1 MASENKTLK
10 RGIELYIDGKQVQA
24 NMKQVEA
31 EARKLKKEI
40 DGMTVGSKEYFE
52 ATKRYQE
59 LNRVLREHKNELK
72 GIETQ
77 QQSLLSKGV
86 QLFKDYSLQITG
98 AVAALTGISMKIN
111 AFRKQ
116 AAEKEDAAANL
127 KALTTSSGS
136 PSRQKSSVPPWRPQG
151 SVYASR
157 PPRYW
162 RRTCWWAVPSR
173 NC

>member
-10 RGIELYIDGKQVQA
+10 RGIELYIDGKPVLA
-24 NMKQVEA
+24 NMKQVET

-59 LNRVLREHKNELK
+59 LNRVLSEHKNELK

-77 QQSLLSKGV
+77 QQSLIGKGI
-86 QLFKDYSLQITG
+86 QLFRDYSLQITG

-116 AAEKEDAAANL
+116 AAEKEDAAANI
-127 KALTTSSGS
+127 
-136 PSRQKSSVPPWRPQG
+136 
-151 SVYASR
+151 
-157 PPRYW
+157 
-162 RRTCWWAVPSR
+162 
-173 NC
+173 